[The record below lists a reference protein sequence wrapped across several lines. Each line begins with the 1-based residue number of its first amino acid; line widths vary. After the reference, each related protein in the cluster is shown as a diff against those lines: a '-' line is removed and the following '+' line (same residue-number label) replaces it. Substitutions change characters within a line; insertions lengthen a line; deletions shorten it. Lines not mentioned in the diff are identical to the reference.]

1 MFEPTKPLSDWLNEV
16 SPTFTWGWPHLK
28 LIQERLE
35 DQARGE
41 VKNLMV
47 LCPPQHGK
55 SELVTVRYPV
65 WRLEFDPRLRVIVSA
80 YNQTYVDKLARKIRR
95 IALARGCFRFASDR
109 LAASEW
115 ELVAGG
121 GLLAVGIGGGVTGN
135 PAELAI
141 IDDPI
146 KGREDAESEIQRE
159 KVWEWYVDELSTR
172 IQQDGQKLLVLTP
185 WHEDD
190 LRGRIL
196 NSPEAK
202 HWTVV
207 RLPAISEGEGDPLGR
222 TEGTPLCAE
231 RRSLEWLLD
240 QKALGERSFQALYQ
254 CNPTPREGSFFQV
267 GRLLENLRGEVPT
280 IVRWSRAWDLAA
292 SKGNGDFSAGV
303 LMGLDRQG
311 RFWIVDVTRGQW
323 SPDERNERMRQ
334 TAKVDGESVSIRLPQ
349 DPGQAGK
356 EQAQA
361 LIRMLAGYMVKA
373 VPVSGDKQVRADP
386 LAAQLNAGNVLLLR
400 APWNAAFIEELR
412 QFPSG
417 RHDDAVDA
425 AADAFNELTAGSP
438 PFMPTY
444 RPPQSEAMGYVG
456 R

>member
-222 TEGTPLCAE
+222 PEGTPLCAE

-267 GRLLENLRGEVPT
+267 GRLLENLRGEVPS

-292 SKGNGDFSAGV
+292 SKGNGDFSVGV
-303 LMGLDRQG
+303 LMGLDGQG

-334 TAKVDGESVSIRLPQ
+334 TARVDGESVSIRLPQ

-361 LIRMLAGYMVKA
+361 LIRMLAGYSVKA
-373 VPVSGDKQVRADP
+373 ISVSGDKQVRADP

-438 PFMPTY
+438 PVMPTY